1 MLVRK
6 SAKFTGKIV
15 EKVTLREEIK
25 QYEDKLTEA
34 TVAENCRN
42 CVPFLKLKAGCKNV
56 SNIQVWINQ
65 DEEQC

>member
-1 MLVRK
+1 
-6 SAKFTGKIV
+6 V
-15 EKVTLREEIK
+15 EKVTLREEGK
-25 QYEDKLTEA
+25 QCEDKLTEA

-42 CVPFLKLKAGCKNV
+42 CVPLLKLKAGCKNV